1 MTVRGPLGN
10 VQPTPIRQITEV
22 SMAKKK
28 TAVDFEQS
36 LGALQGLVERLES
49 GELSL
54 EESLTAFEQGV
65 SLTRDCQQA
74 LSQAEQKVSLL
85 TEQQGQPVVEPF
97 DGPAE

>member
-1 MTVRGPLGN
+1 
-10 VQPTPIRQITEV
+10 
-22 SMAKKK
+22 MAKKK

-36 LGALQGLVERLES
+36 LGALQVLVERLES

-65 SLTRDCQQA
+65 VLTRDCQQA

-85 TEQQGQPVVEPF
+85 TEQQGQPVAEPF